1 MVKNNDILTIIIWHC
16 LWRVVFFYS
25 CTYSINLL
33 YIYWVSITFSF
44 FLLTDGSYQHKAHPS
59 FAQLTLLFGELIRND
74 VFSHNSYMCSLIAR
88 GDLQPTPPVSIP
100 SPPRPVATSI
110 EHPPEVEHLGIEECV
125 QEGDAQGGID
135 IHSVVCLSKV
145 NVAFHCLV

>member
-1 MVKNNDILTIIIWHC
+1 MNSI
-16 LWRVVFFYS
+16 FFLFLHLQYKF
-25 CTYSINLL
+25 IVH
-33 YIYWVSITFSF
+33 IYWVSITFSF

-135 IHSVVCLSKV
+135 IHSVVCLTVKKMSLSIILYNLTFK
-145 NVAFHCLV
+145 